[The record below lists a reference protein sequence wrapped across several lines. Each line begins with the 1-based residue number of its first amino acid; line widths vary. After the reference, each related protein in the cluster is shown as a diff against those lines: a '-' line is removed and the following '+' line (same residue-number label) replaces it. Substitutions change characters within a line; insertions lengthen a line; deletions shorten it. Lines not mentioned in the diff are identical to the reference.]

1 MCGLQGWLRPAP
13 KPAPQLIVDSEAG
26 VSRRTSQNSESRH
39 AQARMVLPEVLQEA
53 GLGWEETT
61 QLLQGQVARL
71 ASRDDC
77 DLPDLLG
84 RSPEKVELVRTHSG
98 P

>member
-1 MCGLQGWLRPAP
+1 MQ
-13 KPAPQLIVDSEAG
+13 QLTYDTEAG
-26 VSRRTSQNSESRH
+26 VSRRISQNSEDRH

-71 ASRDDC
+71 VSRDDS
-77 DLPDLLG
+77 DLPELG
-84 RSPEKVELVRTHSG
+84 RSPDKFELVRTHSG